1 MIFSLAIL
9 IFLYDVISWSCQF
22 DVINAKRFD
31 EILRYLFQIL
41 ATPLDCVFFLY
52 WFFPYCSQSSQLIL
66 KNLILKF
73 LKKHET
79 SINLTTIFDFIGW
92 FSNYIG
98 FDEIKYG
105 CVALLNILHINLQQS
120 HKLRQWV
127 GINSIKSI

>member
-22 DVINAKRFD
+22 DIINQNVLMKFCGTCFKFW
-31 EILRYLFQIL
+31 LRPWI
-41 ATPLDCVFFLY
+41 VFFLY
-52 WFFPYCSQSSQLIL
+52 WFFPYCSQSSQLIF

-73 LKKHET
+73 LKKHDET

-92 FSNYIG
+92 FSNYVG

-105 CVALLNILHINLQQS
+105 CIALLNILQINLQQS